1 MRKQVLIG
9 GGLGLLLLAL
19 LAGGS
24 WFLDRTPGPAASG
37 SARTAGVEVPP
48 PAPQPQVARSAPAT
62 LADVPAP
69 TASAQALK
77 DRRQRLNELRAE
89 FNALRA
95 QGEQASPEKARALID
110 QLESISEGVDPRYF
124 QALRGTMETS
134 AKLQKLNGELQLVEK
149 STAPKD
155 AARKRAIEAEIQA
168 LGSRV
173 TTDIQ
178 NLQKY
183 APALPTGTK
192 AP

>member
-1 MRKQVLIG
+1 M
-9 GGLGLLLLAL
+9 
-19 LAGGS
+19 
-24 WFLDRTPGPAASG
+24 
-37 SARTAGVEVPP
+37 
-48 PAPQPQVARSAPAT
+48 T

-69 TASAQALK
+69 SASVQALK
-77 DRRQRLNELRAE
+77 DRRQRLSELRAE

-95 QGEQASPEKARALID
+95 QGGQASPEKARALID

-134 AKLQKLNGELQLVEK
+134 SKLQKLNDELQSVEK

-155 AARKRAIEAEIQA
+155 AARKRAIEAEMQA
-168 LGSRV
+168 LASRV
-173 TTDIQ
+173 SSDIQ

-183 APALPTGTK
+183 APALPAGAK

>member
-9 GGLGLLLLAL
+9 GGLGLLLLVIL
-19 LAGGS
+19 VAGS
-24 WFLDRTPGPAASG
+24 LFLDRTPVPAASG
-37 SARTAGVEVPP
+37 SARTAGVEVT
-48 PAPQPQVARSAPAT
+48 APVLQPQASRSAPAT

-69 TASAQALK
+69 TASAQVLK
-77 DRRQRLNELRAE
+77 DRRQRLSELRAD

-95 QGEQASPEKARALID
+95 QGAQASPEKARALID

-134 AKLQKLNGELQLVEK
+134 SKLQKLNDELQSVEK

-155 AARKRAIEAEIQA
+155 AARKRAIEAEMQA
-168 LGSRV
+168 LASRV
-173 TTDIQ
+173 SSDIQ

-183 APALPTGTK
+183 SPALPTGTK

>member
-1 MRKQVLIG
+1 MRKHVLIG
-9 GGLGLLLLAL
+9 GGLGLLLLAIVAAGSWL
-19 LAGGS
+19 LAPA
-24 WFLDRTPGPAASG
+24 PGPAASG
-37 SARTAGVEVPP
+37 PARTDGAQVTA

-95 QGEQASPEKARALID
+95 QGMQASPEKARALID
-110 QLESISEGVDPRYF
+110 QLEAISEGVDPRYF

-134 AKLQKLNGELQLVEK
+134 AKLQKLNDELQSVEK

-155 AARKRAIEAEIQA
+155 VARKRAIEAEMQA
-168 LGSRV
+168 LGPRV
-173 TTDIQ
+173 STDIQ